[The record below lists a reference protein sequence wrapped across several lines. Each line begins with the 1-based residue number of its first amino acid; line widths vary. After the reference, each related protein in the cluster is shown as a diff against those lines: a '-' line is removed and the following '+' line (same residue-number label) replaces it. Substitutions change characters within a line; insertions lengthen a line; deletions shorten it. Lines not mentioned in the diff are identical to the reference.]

1 MTREISGV
9 ERPFVRACKRLLYRA
24 YKLVWPGTRGAPDRM
39 VLKGIERAIVHFA
52 IWGGYNLDTDK
63 AERDLRELLALII
76 EFVEL
81 KAPGKEAEAHQL
93 RRHDELRKLGFKVTV
108 VDSPEAVEKWYAD
121 RS

>member
-39 VLKGIERAIVHFA
+39 VLKGLNDAIDWYRKRHGVNQPEEE
-52 IWGGYNLDTDK
+52 IRG
-63 AERDLRELLALII
+63 LLALVI

-81 KAPGKEAEAHQL
+81 KAPGKKAADHQA
-93 RRHDELRKLGFKVTV
+93 RRHAELRALGFKVTV